1 MARGYDNEVRSRDMG
16 ESRGW
21 KGECLGGGGGRL
33 GQTEMRGVG
42 QVIEVIY
49 AVEVKENRVK
59 VKELKGKVRVSG

>member
-49 AVEVKENRVK
+49 AVEEKRVK
-59 VKELKGKVRVSG
+59 VKEMKGKVRVSG